1 MDISSIRKAVLREQY
16 EISHHAEQERRN
28 DNLFIEDIEAAILNG
43 EIIESY
49 PDDPRGPSCLVCGRS
64 KTGRPVHVVVG
75 FLSGGWCRIIT
86 VYVPNPDYWENDWKT
101 RRRKD
106 Q

>member
-28 DNLFIEDIEAAILNG
+28 DNLFIEDMEAAILDG

-49 PDDPRGPSCLVCGRS
+49 PDDPRGPSCLVFGHS
-64 KTGRPVHVVVG
+64 NTGRPVHVVVG
-75 FLSGGWCRIIT
+75 F
-86 VYVPNPDYWENDWKT
+86 
-101 RRRKD
+101 
-106 Q
+106 